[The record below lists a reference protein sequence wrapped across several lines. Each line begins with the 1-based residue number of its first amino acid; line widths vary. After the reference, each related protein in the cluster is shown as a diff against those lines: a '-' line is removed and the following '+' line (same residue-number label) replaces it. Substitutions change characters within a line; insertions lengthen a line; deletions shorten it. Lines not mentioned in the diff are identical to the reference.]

1 MQTTRTFT
9 VVDPFTVRWSYHQK
23 RSQWEEMET
32 GNVGAGFKFWSIKTN
47 LVNIWQA
54 SLWEFRLIISFPWTP
69 KFSLKQALFKSA
81 LFWTWFYNGVEEK
94 VYIKTNKQKPLS
106 VFSAAIVSDRNV
118 NCTTVRCVVGTKD
131 ASVRTAFCFPTRSS
145 SVLRYQY
152 SCVLILLFSLL
163 NITCTS
169 AKDR

>member
-118 NCTTVRCVVGTKD
+118 NCSRQMCRRDKRCIC
-131 ASVRTAFCFPTRSS
+131 SNC
-145 SVLRYQY
+145 
-152 SCVLILLFSLL
+152 LLFSNSLFF
-163 NITCTS
+163 CS
-169 AKDR
+169 ALSIFMCVNFTF